1 MRAKIIF
8 VLLFM
13 LSFTLLHDS
22 FFSLIQKNDHVSVVH
37 YIDDQASSQE
47 CIEFNKIHAMFHF
60 IAIVVPYSNR
70 QMLFAK
76 KEHIPH
82 HLVQYTPPLVKTSH
96 KPPIA

>member
-1 MRAKIIF
+1 MRSKIIF

-22 FFSLIQKNDHVSVVH
+22 FFSLIEKNDNVSVVH
-37 YIDDQASSQE
+37 NIDDKSLSSE

-96 KPPIA
+96 KPPIV